1 MSTTQSGGMTEQ
13 QKAWTAGFT
22 GLDPGKP
29 KGDAAQPPAA
39 APGTAADAPPAAAGS
54 PANAPPAAA
63 AGQATPAAATVPAGA
78 GKAFSVGVPG
88 LPKKTFKAWGGRIE
102 IEVAPVLKASGLAAL
117 DKTDA
122 TAIDMGAVARAVAHP
137 ALAWHVQQAEP
148 ALAGG
153 GLFRDMKC
161 ERKGA
166 SLTVTSSSSTPLGAF
181 TFDLVIAGV
190 GVGVDQGANA
200 KAAIKVMEAKV
211 AVAGVQVSLPDTEV
225 EGMKLS
231 KIRLEA
237 GAAATIAPAWTAI
250 VVKWAVE
257 EGLKQGAKSA
267 ATEAGEAAA
276 VVIGADVVIVGSL
289 IIGGVAT
296 IGAAVYSIVM
306 AWGIGDLAQGYT
318 PAIGNAHA
326 GFKAGMQGATPPGDQ
341 YGKAGFEAGARNHAA
356 LFEKAKKDNPG
367 KPEDAIKTAV
377 AEKAAEALQQVAGE
391 IDKAVR
397 RGLWD
402 GYLAQHTTLLLSQD
416 ARWAFVACW
425 GDFPRD
431 GDPEWGKYVK
441 AHPLQSKL

>member
-1 MSTTQSGGMTEQ
+1 MSTQQTGGMTEK

-22 GLDPGKP
+22 GLDPAKP
-29 KGDAAQPPAA
+29 KGGAVKPPAA
-39 APGTAADAPPAAAGS
+39 PAAAK
-54 PANAPPAAA
+54 PATAANPAAA
-63 AGQATPAAATVPAGA
+63 AAGAAKSAAAGAPATVAPAGA

-102 IEVAPVLKASGLAAL
+102 IEVTPVLKASGLAAL
-117 DKTDA
+117 DKADSTN
-122 TAIDMGAVARAVAHP
+122 IDMGAVARAAAHP
-137 ALAWHVQQAEP
+137 ALGWHAKQAEP

-153 GLFRDMKC
+153 GLFSNMKC

-166 SLTVTSSSSTPLGAF
+166 SLTVTSSSSTPLGNF
-181 TFDLVIAGV
+181 TFELVIAGV
-190 GVGVDQGANA
+190 GASVDKGANA
-200 KAAIKVMEAKV
+200 KAAIKVMEAKITV
-211 AVAGVQVSLPDTEV
+211 VGVQASLPDAEV

-231 KIRLEA
+231 QLKLEA

-250 VVKWAVE
+250 IVKWAVE
-257 EGLKQGAKSA
+257 EGLKQGAKTA
-267 ATEAGEAAA
+267 ATEAGEVA
-276 VVIGADVVIVGSL
+276 VAVIGADVVIVGSL
-289 IIGGVAT
+289 ITGGVAT
-296 IGAAVYSIVM
+296 IGGAIYSIVM
-306 AWGIGDLAQGYT
+306 AWGIGDLAKGYT

-326 GFKAGMQGATPPGDQ
+326 GFKTGMQGGTPPGDQ

-356 LFEKAKKDNPG
+356 LLEKAKKDNPG
-367 KPEDAIKTAV
+367 KPEDAV
-377 AEKAAEALQQVAGE
+377 KAAVSGKADEALQQVAGE